1 VFQVCRWEI
10 IDHLT
15 SAAGSHLVWRWMLWR
30 RLFDKGWKRLY
41 LEGFAAALL
50 VSSSVALALLSPC
63 RVIYATDFDRVGG
76 TAMVWFI
83 MTQHALVM
91 VLWFSVMLALF
102 YFERTRTLEVQRAE
116 ASAVAREAQ
125 LHALKGQINPHFL
138 FNSFNSLRALIDE
151 NPARAREAVTQLAV
165 IMRYSLTSSERKV
178 VPLSEELRV
187 VNLYL
192 DLEKLRLGDRLAVT
206 VNVSPEAAAA
216 QIPPLMLQGLVE
228 NAVKFGPAARKQGG
242 EIVCSARIHEGLL
255 HLRVTNPGRLGTSSE
270 STGTGLKNLRDRL
283 QLLYGDSA
291 WFVIGDEDGARV
303 VAEVS
308 LPATP
313 TTFIKS

>member
-1 VFQVCRWEI
+1 
-10 IDHLT
+10 
-15 SAAGSHLVWRWMLWR
+15 
-30 RLFDKGWKRLY
+30 
-41 LEGFAAALL
+41 
-50 VSSSVALALLSPC
+50 
-63 RVIYATDFDRVGG
+63 
-76 TAMVWFI
+76 
-83 MTQHALVM
+83 
-91 VLWFSVMLALF
+91 
-102 YFERTRTLEVQRAE
+102 
-116 ASAVAREAQ
+116 
-125 LHALKGQINPHFL
+125 
-138 FNSFNSLRALIDE
+138 
-151 NPARAREAVTQLAV
+151 
-165 IMRYSLTSSERKV
+165 
-178 VPLSEELRV
+178 
-187 VNLYL
+187 
-192 DLEKLRLGDRLAVT
+192 
-206 VNVSPEAAAA
+206 
-216 QIPPLMLQGLVE
+216 MLQGLVE